1 MLVAAVAA
9 ILDRDLQA
17 LAREVA
23 AYPDERA
30 LWQTPPGITNSG
42 GTLAVHLAGNIRHY
56 FGAKL
61 GGTGYVRDRP
71 AEFAARD
78 LTRVTILAQIEEA
91 RAAVRAAAA
100 RTPDQRLEEDYPE
113 VIAGVR
119 VVVVWDTDYSEDV
132 LEESEL
138 TFFAQDDDGNVWH
151 LGQYRE
157 TYDEVEFVGGRI
169 WIEGAPEGSKAGIM
183 MHADPQLEMPSYS
196 EGYAPPPFNWTDRA
210 RVYQMGEQVTGP
222 TGSYDDV
229 LVIEEYN
236 QEEPGAFQHKYY
248 ARGVGIVYIGWRG
261 DDQLQETMDLVEF
274 VELDPEALGE
284 ARAEA
289 LALEARAYIYAGT
302 MPAE

>member
-100 RTPDQRLEEDYPE
+100 RTADERQEEDFPE

-119 VVVVWDTDYSEDV
+119 VATGEFLIHLVSH
-132 LEESEL
+132 
-138 TFFAQDDDGNVWH
+138 FAYH
-151 LGQYRE
+151 LGQLDYHR
-157 TYDEVEFVGGRI
+157 
-169 WIEGAPEGSKAGIM
+169 
-183 MHADPQLEMPSYS
+183 
-196 EGYAPPPFNWTDRA
+196 
-210 RVYQMGEQVTGP
+210 RVVTGQMG
-222 TGSYDDV
+222 
-229 LVIEEYN
+229 
-236 QEEPGAFQHKYY
+236 
-248 ARGVGIVYIGWRG
+248 GVNAVR
-261 DDQLQETMDLVEF
+261 T
-274 VELDPEALGE
+274 VELST
-284 ARAEA
+284 AR
-289 LALEARAYIYAGT
+289 
-302 MPAE
+302 PVPD

>member
-78 LTRVTILAQIEEA
+78 LTRVTILAWIEEA

-100 RTPDQRLEEDYPE
+100 RTADERQEEDFPE

-119 VVVVWDTDYSEDV
+119 VATGEFLIHLVSH
-132 LEESEL
+132 
-138 TFFAQDDDGNVWH
+138 FAYH
-151 LGQYRE
+151 LGQLDYHR
-157 TYDEVEFVGGRI
+157 
-169 WIEGAPEGSKAGIM
+169 
-183 MHADPQLEMPSYS
+183 
-196 EGYAPPPFNWTDRA
+196 
-210 RVYQMGEQVTGP
+210 RVVTGQ
-222 TGSYDDV
+222 TG
-229 LVIEEYN
+229 
-236 QEEPGAFQHKYY
+236 
-248 ARGVGIVYIGWRG
+248 GVNAVR
-261 DDQLQETMDLVEF
+261 T
-274 VELDPEALGE
+274 VELST
-284 ARAEA
+284 AR
-289 LALEARAYIYAGT
+289 
-302 MPAE
+302 PVPD